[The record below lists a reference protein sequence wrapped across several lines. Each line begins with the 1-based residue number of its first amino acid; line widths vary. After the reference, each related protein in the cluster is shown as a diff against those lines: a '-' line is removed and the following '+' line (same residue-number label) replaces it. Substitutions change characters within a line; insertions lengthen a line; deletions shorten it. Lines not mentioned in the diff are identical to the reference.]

1 MTTAFRPYSGNRFSG
16 RLRSDRTPFRI
27 CTDSEAEEGLSAVS
41 YDRVSDEKTLTNLSY
56 HDKRYM

>member
-41 YDRVSDEKTLTNLSY
+41 YDRVSDENP
-56 HDKRYM
+56 